1 MAIEFIKDIDSRIQ
15 VEKIDRNYEDTAT
28 TTTNLGY
35 IAISR
40 LDGKIHFSGYRI
52 DDLEQILSKMKE
64 LQEVGK

>member
-15 VEKIDRNYEDTAT
+15 VEKIERNYEDTAT

-40 LDGKIHFSGYRI
+40 LDGKIHFSG
-52 DDLEQILSKMKE
+52 
-64 LQEVGK
+64 